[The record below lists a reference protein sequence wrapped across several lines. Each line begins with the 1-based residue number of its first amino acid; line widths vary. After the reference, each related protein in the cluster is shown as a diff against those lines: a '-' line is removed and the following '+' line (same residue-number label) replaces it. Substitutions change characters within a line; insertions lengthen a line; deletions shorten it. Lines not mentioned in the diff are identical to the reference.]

1 MLKSSIKRSNSKRRE
16 RLASRDVAAD
26 LSQASA
32 KHDSSISDR
41 SSLLM
46 GSVVRTGIFVV
57 PSTLART
64 LIVKLLNYSHT
75 DLFAAQEEIRERYR

>member
-1 MLKSSIKRSNSKRRE
+1 MLKSSIKRSNTKSGE
-16 RLASRDVAAD
+16 QLAPRDVATD

-32 KHDSSISDR
+32 KHDSSISDT

-46 GSVVRTGIFVV
+46 GSLVRTGIFVV

-64 LIVKLLNYSHT
+64 SIVDLLNSSHI
-75 DLFAAQEEIRERYR
+75 DLFAAQEEICERYR

>member
-1 MLKSSIKRSNSKRRE
+1 MLKSSTKRSNAKSRE
-16 RLASRDVAAD
+16 QLASRDVATD

-32 KHDSSISDR
+32 KHDSSISDT

-57 PSTLART
+57 PSTLTRT
-64 LIVKLLNYSHT
+64 TVVDLPNYSHI

>member
-32 KHDSSISDR
+32 KHDLSISDT

-46 GSVVRTGIFVV
+46 GRVVGAGIFVV

-64 LIVKLLNYSHT
+64 LIVDLLNYSHT
-75 DLFAAQEEIRERYR
+75 DLFATQEEIRERHR